1 VHGGGQFGARSSGG
15 TATIPPPGAAF
26 TSTTDLPSRQVPSW
40 YFGDGAAFFNSL
52 PESFRVSAI
61 TPLDPA
67 LSTGPDSA
75 SGGTFGVRTDYSFTP
90 RVSGEFTVDYGLEHL
105 DISDETLAQVEASRA
120 SFVTAMTNVFTVVT
134 APAVTSVATVNEKS
148 HQLAL
153 TGAIRVKLTRE
164 RRLTPFVV
172 GGFGV
177 INGIGDN
184 PSISLLG
191 TYKFTVIGTY
201 SQSDHVTLEYRDSH
215 DFVAV
220 AGGGFTY
227 ALSRRTGVRVDI
239 RALIGKNSGETRV
252 STLALNTSA
261 GSVIASFTTPSLQIS
276 SSPVL
281 PSTLSGAITLHD
293 VRTFEGS
300 GVASELTTTAG
311 WYVRF

>member
-1 VHGGGQFGARSSGG
+1 VG
-15 TATIPPPGAAF
+15 
-26 TSTTDLPSRQVPSW
+26 LPSRQVPSW

-52 PESFRVSAI
+52 PESFRLSEIA
-61 TPLDPA
+61 PLDPA
-67 LSTGPDSA
+67 MGTGADSA
-75 SGGTFGVRTDYSFTP
+75 SGGTFGVRTGYSFTP
-90 RVSGEFTVDYGLEHL
+90 RVSGEVTVDYGVRHL
-105 DISDETLAQVEASRA
+105 AIRDETLTQVEASRA
-120 SFVTAMTNVFTVVT
+120 SFATGMTNVFTVLRAPSVSSVT
-134 APAVTSVATVNEKS
+134 TVHDTS

-153 TGAIRVKLTRE
+153 TGAIRVTLTPE

-184 PSISLLG
+184 PSISLVG
-191 TYKFTVIGTY
+191 AYAFTVIGTY

-227 ALSRRTGVRVDI
+227 ALSRRTGLRVDI
-239 RALIGKNSGETRV
+239 RALIGRNTGETLV
-252 STLALNTSA
+252 STMPLNTSS
-261 GSVIASFTTPSLQIS
+261 GTVIASFTTPSLQIS
-276 SSPVL
+276 SSPGV
-281 PSTLSGAITLHD
+281 PSTLSGAEALNK

-300 GVASELTTTAG
+300 GIASQLTTTAG